1 VFNIGPTE
9 LIVILVLA
17 LIIFG
22 PTRLPEIG
30 RTVGKS
36 LREVRRATDEIRK
49 DIQIDDDDDDWSGP
63 GDDPAATG
71 PPILPKAAAVGPA
84 AAGGPSVQE
93 SSNGQVQGSAAD
105 TAAHGDQSGSADDGS
120 TPPA

>member
-22 PTRLPEIG
+22 PSRLPEIG

-36 LREVRRATDEIRK
+36 LREVRKATDEIRK
-49 DIQIDDDDDDWSGP
+49 DIAIDDDDWSGP
-63 GDDPAATG
+63 GEDPAAKG
-71 PPILPKAAAVGPA
+71 PPILPNRSQVEPPPKEPSNGKFDAPPERPAPA
-84 AAGGPSVQE
+84 AEQ
-93 SSNGQVQGSAAD
+93 AAN
-105 TAAHGDQSGSADDGS
+105 AEDGS
-120 TPPA
+120 TSTA